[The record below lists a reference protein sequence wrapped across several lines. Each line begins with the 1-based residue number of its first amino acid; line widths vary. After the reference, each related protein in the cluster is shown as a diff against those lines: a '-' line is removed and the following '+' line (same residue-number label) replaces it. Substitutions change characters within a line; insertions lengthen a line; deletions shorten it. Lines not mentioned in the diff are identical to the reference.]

1 MTVDTS
7 VRRPAPGQE
16 PGSGNGGRV
25 RGGLLHRV
33 SGWAMRHAGLAV
45 LLWVLALVAL
55 TVGSTLVGNAYRN
68 DTSLPGTDSQ
78 RVIDTFN
85 EHQPEGSTESIQI
98 VVHDDAGLSQPG
110 TRSRI
115 TAMLGEVAK
124 LPHVASVADPFTSRG
139 SLSADGDTAY
149 ATVALDVVAADMP
162 AEDVRTIISEAQEIA
177 KDGLQV
183 ELGGDLVRSAAE
195 GGGGAAEGAGI
206 LAALVILV
214 FLFGSLLA
222 ASLPLLTAVFAVGST
237 LGLLV
242 LASHLFT
249 VPDYTAPVMM
259 LVGLGVGIDYALLTF
274 SRYRSELLKGAE
286 RPTAARI
293 ALDTAG
299 RSVLFAGCTVVI
311 ALLGLLA
318 LGLGALQGVALGV
331 TLTVL
336 MTMLAAVS
344 LLPAL
349 LTLFGK
355 RIERSVRKHAAKSRR
370 HPGDGWRK
378 LAILVQR
385 GPWVPLVLGTVAL
398 VALCLPAVDLRL
410 GFADAGTDDPAKTT
424 RKAYDLLAEGFGP
437 GFNGPLIVVSEG
449 DQAAAEALNRKLAT
463 DPGIAAVTPPQMM
476 ADGKVATVMAF
487 PKSAPQD
494 EATSELVQR
503 LRDTTLPSL
512 AAETK
517 ATYLVGG
524 STAAADDFAGAVS
537 NRLPIF
543 VLMVVGLSALL
554 LMAVFRSVLIPLKA
568 AVLNLLSIGASLG
581 VITLVFQQG
590 WLGAQPGPIE
600 AFVPVMIFA
609 IVFGL
614 SMDYEVFLISRIH
627 EEWRRTG
634 DAREAVREGLANT
647 GSVITAAAAIM
658 IVVFGAFLLSPDR
671 MLKQFGLGLAVA
683 VLLDALLI
691 RCVIV
696 PAVLRLL
703 GTSAWWLPNWLDRLL
718 PTIALERD
726 EPADEANESHHAPT
740 AEPAADRS

>member
-1 MTVDTS
+1 MMTAQTTIE
-7 VRRPAPGQE
+7 RPRQDQQP
-16 PGSGNGGRV
+16 P
-25 RGGLLHRV
+25 GGLLHRV
-33 SGWAMRHAGLAV
+33 SGWAMRRAGLAV
-45 LLWVLALVAL
+45 FLWVLALVAV
-55 TVGSTLVGNAYRN
+55 TVASTLVGSAYRN
-68 DTSLPGTDSQ
+68 DNSLPGTDSQ
-78 RVIDTFN
+78 KVIDTFRA
-85 EHQPEGSTESIQI
+85 HQPQGETDSIQI
-98 VVHDDAGLSQPG
+98 VLYAGSGLATQ
-110 TRSRI
+110 RARI
-115 TAMLGEVAK
+115 DPMLAAVGK
-124 LPHVASVADPFTSRG
+124 LPHVTAVGKPAESQ
-139 SLSADGDTAY
+139 DGRTAY
-149 ATVALDVVAADMP
+149 ATVALDVAAADMP
-162 AEDVRTIISEAQEIA
+162 AEDARAIIHEAQEIST
-177 KDGLQV
+177 DGLQV
-183 ELGGDLVRSAAE
+183 ELGGDVVRNAQESA
-195 GGGGAAEGAGI
+195 GGASEGAGI

-214 FLFGSLLA
+214 LLFGSLLA
-222 ASLPLLTAVFAVGST
+222 ATLPLLTAIFAVGST

-242 LASHLFT
+242 LASHFFS
-249 VPDYTAPVMM
+249 VPSYTAPVMM
-259 LVGLGVGIDYALLTF
+259 LVGLGVGIDYALLIF
-274 SRYRSELLKGAE
+274 SRYRSELLDGADRQE
-286 RPTAARI
+286 AGRK

-318 LGLGALQGVALGV
+318 LGLGSLQGVALGV

-370 HPGDGWRK
+370 TPGDGWRK
-378 LAILVQR
+378 LASLVQR

-398 VALCLPAVDLRL
+398 AALCLPALDLRL
-410 GFADAGTDDPAKTT
+410 GFADAGTDAPAKTS
-424 RKAYDLLAEGFGP
+424 RKAYDLLAQGFGP
-437 GFNGPLIVVSEG
+437 GFNGPLIVVSQG
-449 DQAAAEALNRKLAT
+449 DEAAANALGRTLAN
-463 DPGIAAVTPPQMM
+463 DPGIAAITPPQLM

-494 EATSELVQR
+494 EATSDLVER
-503 LRDTTLPSL
+503 LRDKTLPAL
-512 AAETK
+512 ETQTK
-517 ATYLVGG
+517 ATYLIGG
-524 STAAADDFAGAVS
+524 TTAAADDFAGAVS
-537 NRLPIF
+537 KRLPIF
-543 VLMVVGLSALL
+543 VLVVVGLSALL
-554 LMAVFRSVLIPLKA
+554 LTAVFRSVLIPLKA
-568 AVLNLLSIGASLG
+568 ALLNLLSIGASLG

-590 WLGAQPGPIE
+590 WLGAQKGPIE

-614 SMDYEVFLISRIH
+614 SMDYEVFLVSRIH

-634 DAREAVREGLANT
+634 DAQNAVREGLAHT

-703 GTSAWWLPNWLDRLL
+703 GDRAWWLPRALDLVL
-718 PTIALERD
+718 PRIALERD
-726 EPADEANESHHAPT
+726 
-740 AEPAADRS
+740 